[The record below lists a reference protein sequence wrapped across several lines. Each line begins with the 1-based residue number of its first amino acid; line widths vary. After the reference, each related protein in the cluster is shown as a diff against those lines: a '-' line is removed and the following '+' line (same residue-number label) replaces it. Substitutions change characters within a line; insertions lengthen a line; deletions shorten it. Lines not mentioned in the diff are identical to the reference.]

1 MQMCFFSNIMK
12 RRAEKM
18 RLTWLNNGFI
28 CKDLYAPFKIDK
40 DSDYIKDLK
49 NKYDI
54 VINQAKKSG
63 SDDESLRIII
73 DFSARIL
80 KSLELYY
87 KADIAESNN
96 IILELVKDIG
106 NNSFAVN
113 SVNNSEAFPGVKSN
127 ELQFFRSRLGSP
139 NKAFKAKD
147 MIHLPNSMRAKS
159 GNYRFSIPGNP
170 SMYLAN
176 SSYGCW
182 IETGCPA
189 EIDFNVS
196 PVLLEGNQK
205 IFNLAVSLRDF
216 RCLNEFEKERVHCWL
231 KLYLLTIATSYVVKE
246 ENRTFKSE
254 YIISQSLM
262 MACKKMGYDGIAY
275 YSRRVDD
282 EVFAL
287 CAINLALFVDYNGE
301 YSDMIKHMKI
311 DDAFNYS
318 LYKQLDLSL
327 KYKRYELRSTYTG
340 YITNIGSYDRQ
351 YPYKETDFFIL
362 MSFYLQHGEISLK
375 VKARTKIPGVLKFN
389 ISCSLITHL
398 NTRNC
403 DVFK

>member
-1 MQMCFFSNIMK
+1 
-12 RRAEKM
+12 M
-18 RLTWLNNGFI
+18 RLTWLNNKFI

-40 DSDYIKDLK
+40 DSDYKKDLK

-54 VINQAKKSG
+54 VKNRARASG
-63 SDDESLRIII
+63 ADDESMRIIVA
-73 DFSARIL
+73 FSDRIL

-106 NNSFAVN
+106 NNPFAINSVVN
-113 SVNNSEAFPGVKSN
+113 SDAFPGDRTN
-127 ELQFFRSRLGSP
+127 ELQFFRSRLGPP

-147 MIHLPNSMRAKS
+147 MIHLPNSMRSKS

-205 IFNLAVSLRDF
+205 IFNLAISLRDF
-216 RCLNEFEKERVHCWL
+216 RCLNEFEEERVHCWL

-287 CAINLALFVDYNGE
+287 CAINLALFVDYSGE
-301 YSDMIKHMKI
+301 YSDMIKHMKV

-318 LYKQLDLSL
+318 LYKQLNLSL
-327 KYKRYELRSTYTG
+327 KYRQYDLRSTYTG

-351 YPYKETDFFIL
+351 YPYKETDFYNFDEFL
-362 MSFYLQHGEISLK
+362 FVTWRDKPKGKGKDEI
-375 VKARTKIPGVLKFN
+375 PWGVE
-389 ISCSLITHL
+389 I
-398 NTRNC
+398 
-403 DVFK
+403 